1 MSNVSG
7 CFRKNILVRKILRIC
22 TKIVPALFR
31 FTNKFV
37 TDGYVCAMPEYRRKI
52 NQIAKFRLREN
63 KNNREKPAA
72 AADTAAVFR

>member
-1 MSNVSG
+1 
-7 CFRKNILVRKILRIC
+7 
-22 TKIVPALFR
+22 
-31 FTNKFV
+31 
-37 TDGYVCAMPEYRRKI
+37 MPEYRRKI